1 MSEQTES
8 EINNLVEKLVSEVT
22 SNVNKNQFIPAFKS
36 IAANAPFTT
45 KDEKLK
51 EKAFEAVSRAFSQT
65 PATEIQKIINGLT
78 SDECDTV
85 MKYVYKAMERGEGCD
100 NLLKWHDLLFQK
112 FGDGILVRA
121 INDRRTPVP
130 SQEFIPKKE
139 KK

>member
-1 MSEQTES
+1 M
-8 EINNLVEKLVSEVT
+8 
-22 SNVNKNQFIPAFKS
+22 
-36 IAANAPFTT
+36 
-45 KDEKLK
+45 
-51 EKAFEAVSRAFSQT
+51 EAVARAFNQT
-65 PATEIQKIINGLT
+65 PLGEIQKVVNGLDK
-78 SDECDTV
+78 DEADTI

-112 FGDGILVRA
+112 HGDGILVRA